1 MICMI
6 KCALFDLDGTL
17 VNTIDDLGRAVDYVL
32 EQFGIQPEWT
42 TDDYKRF
49 VGNGAKKLIDRAF
62 RHTLDEKQLNQAF
75 EIFRTKYNAILLD
88 NARAYDGITEAL
100 EELKAKGIKL
110 AVVTNK
116 PQDSA
121 VLMVESVFGKN
132 FFDAIVGATENAP
145 KKPDPYSANK
155 ALGILKC
162 KADESI
168 YFGDSDIDVYTAKN
182 AGIEAVA
189 CSWGFRSF
197 ESLMAASP
205 SVIIDSAEY
214 IVKLF

>member
-62 RHTLDEKQLNQAF
+62 RHTLDEKQLDRAF
-75 EIFRTKYNAILLD
+75 ELFREKYNAILLD

-162 KADESI
+162 RAAEAI

-197 ESLMAASP
+197 ESLMAAAP